1 MEELLKQKFNSDS
14 EDEEYIP
21 TKIELEE
28 SNENKTKNK
37 KDQKMTKSKVDAFW
51 EKMKQKSGIH
61 KENQPKNSKILEKT
75 EKFENEKE
83 KEKKLEE
90 EINNAIKKL
99 KEQKE
104 KTVTKEY
111 FFAGQKFEEKKEI
124 SEKEIEKINKTKSH
138 NGIDSIIED
147 IRKKKNISTMDKS
160 KKDWKAY
167 VEEKQIEKELSQ
179 NRKDGFL
186 GKKKFLDETNELVNE
201 QQKLMVK
208 KAKYAYELKQSEK
221 NH

>member
-61 KENQPKNSKILEKT
+61 KENQPKNSKILENA

-83 KEKKLEE
+83 
-90 EINNAIKKL
+90 
-99 KEQKE
+99 
-104 KTVTKEY
+104 
-111 FFAGQKFEEKKEI
+111 
-124 SEKEIEKINKTKSH
+124 
-138 NGIDSIIED
+138 
-147 IRKKKNISTMDKS
+147 
-160 KKDWKAY
+160 
-167 VEEKQIEKELSQ
+167 
-179 NRKDGFL
+179 
-186 GKKKFLDETNELVNE
+186 
-201 QQKLMVK
+201 
-208 KAKYAYELKQSEK
+208 
-221 NH
+221 

>member
-61 KENQPKNSKILEKT
+61 KENQAKNSKILERA

-104 KTVTKEY
+104 KKVTKEY

>member
-61 KENQPKNSKILEKT
+61 KENQPKNSKILEKA

-138 NGIDSIIED
+138 NDIDSIIED

-167 VEEKQIEKELSQ
+167 VEEKQIEKELCQ

-201 QQKLMVK
+201 KQKLMVK